1 MACIGVDDKLTHVIY
16 NGVNLEKFTPKSK
29 SVAMHKPYILFVGNL
44 IKEKGVFEL
53 LDAYEALH
61 KQKKDIELHFI
72 GGGPKLAELE
82 RRVKAKNIS
91 DSVRFVGLVPHDELP
106 QYLSNAKILALPSY
120 REGVPNVILEAMACG
135 VPVVASSVGGI
146 PEVVNEETGVL
157 VKSID
162 AHSIEE
168 AMIEA
173 LEKSWS
179 TKTIRAYAERFSWD
193 ENIEQ
198 LIRMLTK

>member
-1 MACIGVDDKLTHVIY
+1 MRSLIPT
-16 NGVNLEKFTPKSK
+16 
-29 SVAMHKPYILFVGNL
+29 SVP
-44 IKEKGVFEL
+44 
-53 LDAYEALH
+53 
-61 KQKKDIELHFI
+61 
-72 GGGPKLAELE
+72 GPWQ
-82 RRVKAKNIS
+82 S
-91 DSVRFVGLVPHDELP
+91 
-106 QYLSNAKILALPSY
+106 
-120 REGVPNVILEAMACG
+120 
-135 VPVVASSVGGI
+135 VVASSVGGI